1 MKSKPKT
8 PEQLFDDALNAW
20 ADSVTES
27 FAKAIGFKTADWVDG
42 VLKYGRSMDISG
54 GYPELRHEL
63 AVALAAAVAAGG
75 RWLNRECRAGRVLYV
90 TTGRTPDE
98 VTAELEGLARG
109 NDEVL
114 RCVRER
120 VLVLGSIHRSCDEM
134 IELVMRT
141 CARYEETPPALIV
154 IDEVKHPGSRF
165 ARRAHYGRLHALART
180 FDAAVAIVRR
190 GATNEDADVF
200 DGNLAIVPRKP
211 DTLVARINCLGKE
224 LDPIV
229 VKKRGEEMRLA
240 R

>member
-1 MKSKPKT
+1 MKRTHQT
-8 PEQLFDDALNAW
+8 PRQLFDEALNAW

-27 FAKAIGFKTADWVDG
+27 FAKAIGLKTADRVDG
-42 VLKYGRSMDISG
+42 ALKDGRSLDVSG

-63 AVALAAAVAAGG
+63 AVALAVAVATGG
-75 RWLNRECRAGRVLYV
+75 RWIGRNCRPGRVLYV

-109 NDEVL
+109 NDELL
-114 RCVRER
+114 RRVRER

-141 CARYEETPPALIV
+141 CARYEETPPALVV
-154 IDEVKHPGSRF
+154 IDEAKHPASGF

-180 FDAAVAIVRR
+180 LDAAVAVVRR
-190 GATNEDADVF
+190 GATDEDSDVF

-211 DTLVARINCLGKE
+211 DTLVARITSLGKE